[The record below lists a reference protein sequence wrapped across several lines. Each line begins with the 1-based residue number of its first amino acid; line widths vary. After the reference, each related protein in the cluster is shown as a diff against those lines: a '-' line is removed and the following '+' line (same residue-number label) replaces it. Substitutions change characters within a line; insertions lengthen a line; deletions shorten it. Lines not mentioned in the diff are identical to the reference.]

1 MFTIRNL
8 FTHKI
13 TITQNNNLTILT
25 IKEECSLQEYTRIIR
40 KTKYSH
46 LLDIIDLKHL
56 LNNNSIPP
64 KKIILYNQ
72 DNHLYIISITPI
84 QIYITK
90 RTTDTNIIEE
100 TINIDR
106 TNYSYQISQLIHT
119 LDGNTIDVKT
129 YNKDSKKNHSFMY
142 LPKENALN
150 IARTIMEELSKIQDI
165 SSYLNIRTITKMLNI
180 LLEQDYFPIIS
191 NDLLT
196 LSWQNR
202 YGSTNIYEKQRAT
215 LDIILNETKEVI
227 GSISFNASYN
237 PSTSYTG
244 NISYSIKDEFQN
256 NHYATIALSLLK
268 ELLRKHKLQ
277 QNKPLYISAEEN
289 NVKSQHVAINNG
301 GELYYEGPIPKSD
314 NLTKFSGITKIK
326 MYKITL

>member
-8 FTHKI
+8 FTQKI
-13 TITQNNNLTILT
+13 TITKDNNFTILT
-25 IKEECSLQEYTRIIR
+25 IKEECSLQEYTKILK
-40 KTKYSH
+40 KTKSSY
-46 LLDIIDLKHL
+46 LLDIINLKHL
-56 LNNNSIPP
+56 LKNNSISP

-72 DNHLYIISITPI
+72 NNYLYIISITQN
-84 QIYITK
+84 QIYITR
-90 RTTDTNIIEE
+90 RTPNTNIIEE

-106 TNYSYQISQLIHT
+106 TEYSYQISQLIHT
-119 LDGNTIDVKT
+119 IDGNSIDIKSH
-129 YNKDSKKNHSFMY
+129 YKDPKKNYSFMH
-142 LPKENALN
+142 LPKEIALN
-150 IARTIMEELSKIQDI
+150 IARTIIEDLSQIPNI
-165 SSYLNIRTITKMLNI
+165 SSHLNIREITKILNI

-191 NDLLT
+191 NNLLT

-215 LDIILNETKEVI
+215 LDIILNKTKEVI
-227 GSISFNASYN
+227 GSISFNTSYN
-237 PSTSYTG
+237 PNNSYTG

-289 NVKSQHVAINNG
+289 NIKSQHVAINNG
-301 GELYYEGPIPKSD
+301 GKLYYEGPIPKSD